1 MKRMKVGFSPDVVQI
16 LMAHTWPG
24 NVRELQNAIEHAVV
38 LGKEEEVQVED
49 LPLSLRKNWKKGKGE
64 ITEKTL
70 ALEDAQRGFKK
81 QYIEYILAQNDGN
94 RSKTAKV
101 LNIQRTYLSRLIRE
115 LKIGE

>member
-38 LGKEEEVQVED
+38 LVKDEEIQVED
-49 LPLSLRKNWKKGKGE
+49 LPLSLRKNWKKGE

-81 QYIEYILAQNDGN
+81 QYIEYILAQNEGN
-94 RSKTAKV
+94 RSKTAKF
-101 LNIQRTYLSRLIRE
+101 LDIQRTYLSRLIRE
-115 LKIGE
+115 LEIGE